1 MQNNP
6 ILKPQHKSIIVY
18 VITALMFSL
27 SVIYCVVAYQDH
39 QQISQVN
46 HSNSKD
52 VADIAA
58 TKNEMVF
65 FHYWLV
71 GIAYIPIAIW
81 MLKVKHNNK
90 IPYVIAIIG
99 SAALIL
105 FYILTRTINL
115 PSIGLQSDIG
125 VIDLTAKVIQGIII
139 SIASFL
145 IVYEIRLKQLEPK

>member
-58 TKNEMVF
+58 TKNEMAF
-65 FHYWLV
+65 F
-71 GIAYIPIAIW
+71 
-81 MLKVKHNNK
+81 
-90 IPYVIAIIG
+90 IIYLITIIRIQKSY
-99 SAALIL
+99 SA
-105 FYILTRTINL
+105 
-115 PSIGLQSDIG
+115 
-125 VIDLTAKVIQGIII
+125 
-139 SIASFL
+139 
-145 IVYEIRLKQLEPK
+145 

>member
-27 SVIYCVVAYQDH
+27 SIIYFVVTYQVY

-52 VADIAA
+52 VADIAT
-58 TKNEMVF
+58 TKNEMAF
-65 FHYWLV
+65 FIIV

-81 MLKVKHNNK
+81 ILKVKHNNK
-90 IPYVIAIIG
+90 IPYIIAIIG

-105 FYILTRTINL
+105 FYVLTRTISI
-115 PSIGLQSDIG
+115 PSIGLQSDI
-125 VIDLTAKVIQGIII
+125 
-139 SIASFL
+139 
-145 IVYEIRLKQLEPK
+145 

>member
-27 SVIYCVVAYQDH
+27 SIIYFVVAYQDY
-39 QQISQVN
+39 QQISQAN
-46 HSNSKD
+46 PSNSKD
-52 VADIAA
+52 AADIAA
-58 TKNEMVF
+58 TKNEMSF
-65 FHYWLV
+65 FIIV

-90 IPYVIAIIG
+90 IPYIIAIIG

-105 FYILTRTINL
+105 FYVLTRTINI

-125 VIDLTAKVIQGIII
+125 MIDLTAKVIQGVIV

-145 IVYEIRLKQLEPK
+145 IVYEIRIKQLESQ